1 MSLYT
6 RPNGSNRFATDPRL
20 APDIGVAIDAE
31 INNIVGI
38 INDLDNANISGSPQ
52 IDSSKIDLSVGGF
65 LQDIGDDITGTL
77 NHIFDGVWRRMR
89 ASGNARMREY
99 YGSDGALWGIVYNS
113 EWGGT
118 SWNGRDVTGICMAIK
133 IEADGIHFYYAVSAA
148 AGVAPTWTEIF
159 HCNLSGNPLASAS
172 ADGEITGAKI
182 NFAALYIAGDLL
194 RAYADTENS
203 SSNTTYTK
211 KKEIKLDFGGALRI
225 KFDLKHPFGNIAY
238 GKIYRN
244 GAAVGT
250 ERSTTSATY
259 VTFSE
264 DISGWSPGDLLQ
276 LYVKTN
282 ANTVWYQNLRLYSSN
297 IDTLEATLD

>member
-172 ADGEITGAKI
+172 ADGEITTIKVNNGAITGAKI
-182 NFAALYIAGDLL
+182 SKIIV
-194 RAYADTENS
+194 S
-203 SSNTTYTK
+203 SGSQG
-211 KKEIKLDFGGALRI
+211 I
-225 KFDLKHPFGNIAY
+225 
-238 GKIYRN
+238 
-244 GAAVGT
+244 
-250 ERSTTSATY
+250 
-259 VTFSE
+259 
-264 DISGWSPGDLLQ
+264 ISGATWTPAAGIYNIVEDSVQGDDVYLQ
-276 LYVKTN
+276 LYISATWRGKSVGTGLHPQGMGAHIFDGTN
-282 ANTVWYQNLRLYSSN
+282 MRFNNGGTYSCTLYYQ
-297 IDTLEATLD
+297 TF